1 MASESLPKT
10 VTPTAARVR
19 AIARDLAKQHKPKGE
34 RIDTACRRLAA
45 LADDID
51 CGVESVG

>member
-1 MASESLPKT
+1 MEKLPANPDFPET
-10 VTPTAARVR
+10 TTAKRLR

-34 RIDTACRRLAA
+34 RIDVAVRRLGA

-51 CGVESVG
+51 KGVEG